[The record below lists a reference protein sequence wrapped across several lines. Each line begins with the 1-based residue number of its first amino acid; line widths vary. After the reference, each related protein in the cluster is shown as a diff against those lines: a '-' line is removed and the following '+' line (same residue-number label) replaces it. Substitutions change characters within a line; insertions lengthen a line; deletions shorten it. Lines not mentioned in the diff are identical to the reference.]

1 MIYML
6 THCFVYTNDIFLEKR
21 FWQISPC
28 TCHELSLFQNYSDL
42 KMNQSHQISPSNVSA
57 LSSNPAGIFS
67 DEQVD
72 PKSCANLKL
81 KRPWRR
87 SRAWGLSS
95 DTSTFCCI
103 WLKSMWH
110 GIHETLCL
118 PTFTLKFKLN
128 VRKTTIHGFYGYW
141 FISKVYLI
149 DNQRQKLTY
158 IIDIHPAVA
167 SKAPNLGQVQ
177 IWVSLDVGIRNQM
190 SKNVVGLGWYQW
202 CPIVTIVSKTMEIY
216 PKFGSHHDFH
226 EICRSIWRQVC
237 EARWGP
243 IAPCPEE
250 VIGGWCRGGELP
262 CFAVFFQHDTK
273 EVDGFD
279 VTLLMFKLF
288 DCNLDT

>member
-141 FISKVYLI
+141 SISKVYLI

-177 IWVSLDVGIRNQM
+177 IWVSLDVGIRNKM
-190 SKNVVGLGWYQW
+190 SKNVVGLGWYQ
-202 CPIVTIVSKTMEIY
+202 
-216 PKFGSHHDFH
+216 
-226 EICRSIWRQVC
+226 
-237 EARWGP
+237 
-243 IAPCPEE
+243 
-250 VIGGWCRGGELP
+250 
-262 CFAVFFQHDTK
+262 
-273 EVDGFD
+273 FD
-279 VTLLMFKLF
+279 VQ
-288 DCNLDT
+288 